1 MVFKNIRLKKCKHET
16 SKGETSKGETSKGET
31 SKGETSK
38 GLGETNAITQ
48 SNIAYHCINF
58 LKSEEIKKE
67 MSAIIN
73 PIMDYFLKQI
83 HIYLY
88 FFLFFIFIS
97 FVLHLGV
104 LFLLLKYNIRFK
116 KLYNK
121 LNKLQ
126 L

>member
-1 MVFKNIRLKKCKHET
+1 MMSKT
-16 SKGETSKGETSKGET
+16 SMSKDNMSKTSMSKDSM
-31 SKGETSK
+31 SKDSMSK
-38 GLGETNAITQ
+38 TTMSKA
-48 SNIAYHCINF
+48 SIAYHCINF

-97 FVLHLGV
+97 FILHLGV
-104 LFLLLKYNIRFK
+104 LFLLIKYNIRLK
-116 KLYNK
+116 KYYHK
-121 LNKLQ
+121 LEKL
-126 L
+126 

>member
-1 MVFKNIRLKKCKHET
+1 MVFKNIRLKKCKREI
-16 SKGETSKGETSKGET
+16 SKEEE
-31 SKGETSK
+31 
-38 GLGETNAITQ
+38 AITTAMTE
-48 SNIAYHCINF
+48 SSIAYHCINF

-67 MSAIIN
+67 MSSIIN

>member
-1 MVFKNIRLKKCKHET
+1 MVFKNIRLKKC
-16 SKGETSKGETSKGET
+16 KGETSKGETSKGET
-31 SKGETSK
+31 SKGVTMTAMTES
-38 GLGETNAITQ
+38 
-48 SNIAYHCINF
+48 SIAYHCINF

>member
-1 MVFKNIRLKKCKHET
+1 MSKTCTSKTSVSKNSMSET
-16 SKGETSKGETSKGET
+16 S
-31 SKGETSK
+31 
-38 GLGETNAITQ
+38 
-48 SNIAYHCINF
+48 IAYHCINF

-97 FVLHLGV
+97 FILHLGV
-104 LFLLLKYNIRFK
+104 LFLLIKYNIRLK
-116 KLYNK
+116 KYYHK
-121 LNKLQ
+121 LEKL
-126 L
+126 